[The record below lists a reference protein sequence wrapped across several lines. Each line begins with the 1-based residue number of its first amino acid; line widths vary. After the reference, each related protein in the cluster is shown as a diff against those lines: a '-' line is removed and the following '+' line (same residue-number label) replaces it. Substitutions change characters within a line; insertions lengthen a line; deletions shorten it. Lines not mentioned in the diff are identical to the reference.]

1 MGTSLASQ
9 TFADPLP
16 LRGGRKGLDKCYSPC
31 RSIPPDSGGTYKMC
45 ITYDWVWFT
54 RYHFNGYV
62 SVSLRHISSQLNST
76 GTKRAIALV
85 QTLSFP
91 RVAVRGRQRS
101 GLRD

>member
-1 MGTSLASQ
+1 MSELFMEVCSSC
-9 TFADPLP
+9 
-16 LRGGRKGLDKCYSPC
+16 RKDVLDL
-31 RSIPPDSGGTYKMC
+31 
-45 ITYDWVWFT
+45 T

-91 RVAVRGRQRS
+91 CVAVRGRQRS